1 MNGTTM
7 LHQQPFAHWISW
19 MCAQFNRNEHM
30 PKLDESRM
38 CFKGYTPI
46 GPRDCG
52 RGPRFQRREE

>member
-52 RGPRFQRREE
+52 RGPRF